1 MKEFV
6 YNFCLTKPLTN
17 MAAVLHPRVMFEL
30 MLYAAMLLFPPK
42 YFAKKIHLFPAIFLL
57 QFVRNYNS
65 VYRTMQAKYRL
76 VPLPKRFYAIL
87 TSKEYLKCD
96 HYTFMPE
103 NVYDDFVKSKE
114 ANWLNL
120 NFVDKVLAATPS
132 PNEPA
137 IVKTMLKKPVQSILV
152 PVLPVASN
160 IAIEPNCIYVSE
172 NCFQNAV
179 IKYKLNNEADEPVY
193 VQLQA
198 IQTAQL
204 VPQLANKATVFIINQ
219 PYEIANDLIDDIL
232 GCFFTQPRILYRN
245 YTYEIDLDET
255 TLGNHLYA
263 KYFHIFSSLRCL
275 YFRCVHLE
283 SKDNPFELSAV
294 VVKSLTSLQQTTSIN
309 MAIPKQQIHDLCC
322 GISPYP
328 GGLRRYFE
336 ALKASILPF
345 MPSGAAMPCV
355 SSLSALPLFLL
366 QGERGAGKT
375 TILNAVAHDLGL
387 QIYSVDCVEVVSQIP
402 SQTEAKIKIV
412 LNKAN
417 ICEPLII
424 CLYNFEVNLIN
435 SCISFRII
443 LCFSDIRY

>member
-1 MKEFV
+1 MNVMDFKDFRQ
-6 YNFCLTKPLTN
+6 NTTS
-17 MAAVLHPRVMFEL
+17 VLHPRAMFEL
-30 MLYAAMLLFPPK
+30 MLYAAMLVFPPK
-42 YFAKKIHLFPAIFLL
+42 YFAKNIHLFPVIFML
-57 QFVRNYNS
+57 QFVRHYNTI
-65 VYRTMQAKYRL
+65 YRTMQAKYRL

-96 HYTFMPE
+96 HYTFMAE

-132 PNEPA
+132 PNHEPA

-152 PVLPVASN
+152 PVLPVASS

-172 NCFQNAV
+172 NCFQNAI
-179 IKYKLNNEADEPVY
+179 IKYKLNNESDEPVY
-193 VQLQA
+193 VQLQP
-198 IQTAQL
+198 IQAAQL

-219 PYEIANDLIDDIL
+219 PYEIANDLIDEIL
-232 GCFFTQPRILYRN
+232 GCFFAQPRILYRN

-263 KYFHIFSSLRCL
+263 KYFLIFSSLRCL

-309 MAIPKQQIHDLCC
+309 MALPKKRVHELCC
-322 GISPYP
+322 GIRPYP
-328 GGLRRYFE
+328 GGLGRHFK

-345 MPSGAAMPCV
+345 MPSGAAMPSV

-417 ICEPLII
+417 VCEPLII
-424 CLYNFEVNLIN
+424 CLYNFEVN
-435 SCISFRII
+435 FV
-443 LCFSDIRY
+443 